1 MGRAKE
7 FGMAGAAKA
16 KKGSTTG
23 WILFLATLL
32 VLSFAAMPGFEK
44 YSVLADRLLVAT
56 RLSLV
61 LALSVLAVRN
71 WMSSNPSTYKDT
83 SLLKRLRAW
92 YYDEDASNSNGR

>member
-1 MGRAKE
+1 MTS
-7 FGMAGAAKA
+7 AAKA
-16 KKGSTTG
+16 KKGSATG
-23 WILFLATLL
+23 WIIFLATLL
-32 VLSFAAMPGFEK
+32 VLSFAAMPGFER

-83 SLLKRLRAW
+83 ALLKRLRAW
-92 YYDEDASNSNGR
+92 YYDEDLNNSTRR